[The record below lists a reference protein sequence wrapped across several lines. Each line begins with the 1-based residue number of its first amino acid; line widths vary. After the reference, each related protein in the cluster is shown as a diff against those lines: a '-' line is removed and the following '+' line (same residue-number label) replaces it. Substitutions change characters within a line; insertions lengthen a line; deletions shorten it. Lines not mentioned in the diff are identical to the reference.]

1 METKIKSTNFEDLC
15 KDPRNLKKFFILK
28 NVSVSIPGECPYCN
42 QHFTDLK
49 THLKPP
55 KRETI
60 PRGMILTNFDCN
72 FCQLVLPN
80 EECIRNHQENVHGGN
95 SRKRSLV
102 PCKTCHIIFS
112 STKNLKFHSAL
123 CHGELTETPSNDS
136 LNKSASNNVIKMQEC
151 KTCGKKF
158 TNFNIKKHLAEEH
171 PQKQEIQKSEPEVE
185 KIVPKPVHQVQSK
198 KFRKINIKKEIKED
212 SDDDKT
218 IQNIDA
224 GEDLEK
230 DIPIKNLKGVAAPN
244 STIHHEK
251 TKNVK
256 IPIKKRKSEVMTA
269 TDENITSSKK
279 DVVSINAKKALKSVI
294 NRQKSREIVCHD
306 CRKVF
311 ATRDLKTLHTCNS
324 ILDRNISE
332 DGQDRP
338 NRAIKRL
345 DRGTLVESQD
355 RKKQKVEQKFL
366 NHKKVKKSEG
376 DDDLKKHQ
384 IILPPPPPQK
394 QNNENNTTSDL
405 EIKKLKSQ
413 FSFEHDKNHIKIEK
427 DENKTNSNL
436 EIKKLKF
443 QIEKQNKEKIQYQK
457 RIQQLTTRNETL
469 ANENT
474 KLAEEKSE
482 LISKLEMVKKVIDM

>member
-1 METKIKSTNFEDLC
+1 
-15 KDPRNLKKFFILK
+15 
-28 NVSVSIPGECPYCN
+28 
-42 QHFTDLK
+42 
-49 THLKPP
+49 
-55 KRETI
+55 
-60 PRGMILTNFDCN
+60 
-72 FCQLVLPN
+72 
-80 EECIRNHQENVHGGN
+80 
-95 SRKRSLV
+95 
-102 PCKTCHIIFS
+102 
-112 STKNLKFHSAL
+112 
-123 CHGELTETPSNDS
+123 
-136 LNKSASNNVIKMQEC
+136 MQEC
-151 KTCGKKF
+151 QTCGKKF

-384 IILPPPPPQK
+384 IILPPPQK